1 MKNLFIPTLA
11 AGLAILLFCPPCPA
25 DQLHQL
31 SPALYKDAV
40 SCGIISCPEL
50 TEISGLA
57 VSRKTPGLLW
67 AINDSRNPPAV
78 YGLSTKGVLLTTYKV
93 DGATNWDW
101 EDLTGFR
108 YRDAD
113 FLIIADVGDN
123 WSKRPFNTLYCVKEP
138 ATDRPKNGVLQLE
151 WKMNFRYENGPLD
164 CEAVAVDAT
173 NQKIYLL
180 SKRDAIP
187 VLYELP
193 LDMPCKKSMY
203 TARAVAK
210 IRNIPRPTPEDQK
223 QTYGKYWSRPTAMDI
238 SADGHILY
246 ILTYKHAYVYSRTP
260 DQTWGLALSNPP
272 QQITLPDPSRTM
284 VQREALGLDQTNGNI
299 FITSEKALAPIY
311 VIEPISPQQ
320 TDLRKNETR

>member
-1 MKNLFIPTLA
+1 MKKLFSTTLA
-11 AGLAILLFCPPCPA
+11 AGLAILLFCRTCPA
-25 DQLHQL
+25 EQSRRL
-31 SPALYKDAV
+31 SPAPYKDAV
-40 SCGIISCPEL
+40 RCGIISSPEL

-67 AINDSRNPPAV
+67 AINDSRNAPLV
-78 YGLSTKGVLLTTYKV
+78 YGLSTKGVLLRTYEI

-101 EDLTGFR
+101 EDLAGFH
-108 YRDAD
+108 YRGTD
-113 FLIIADVGDN
+113 FLVIADVGDN
-123 WSKRPFNTLYCVKEP
+123 RSKRPFNTLYCVREP
-138 ATDRPKNGVLQLE
+138 APDYQKNGVLKLE
-151 WKMNFRYENGPLD
+151 WEMKFSYEHGPLD

-180 SKRDAIP
+180 SKRNAIP

-223 QTYGKYWSRPTAMDI
+223 QPYGKYWSRPTAMDI
-238 SADGHILY
+238 SADGNILY

-260 DQTWGLALSNPP
+260 DQTWDLALSNPP
-272 QQITLPDPSRTM
+272 QQITLPDPSRIM

-311 VIEPISPQQ
+311 VIEPISPPA
-320 TDLRKNETR
+320 N

>member
-11 AGLAILLFCPPCPA
+11 AGLAILLFCRTCPA
-25 DQLHQL
+25 EQSRRL
-31 SPALYKDAV
+31 SPAPYKDAV
-40 SCGIISCPEL
+40 SCGIISSPEL

-67 AINDSRNPPAV
+67 AINDSGNPPML
-78 YGLSTKGVLLTTYKV
+78 YGLSTKGVLLRTYEI

-101 EDLTGFR
+101 EDLAGFH
-108 YRDAD
+108 YRGED
-113 FLIIADVGDN
+113 FLVIADVGDN
-123 WSKRPFNTLYCVKEP
+123 WSKRFFDTLYCVKEP
-138 ATDRPKNGVLQLE
+138 TPDAQSNGVLPLE
-151 WKMNFRYENGPLD
+151 WKMNFRYEHGPLD
-164 CEAVAVDAT
+164 CEAAAVDAA

-180 SKRDAIP
+180 SKRNAVP

-210 IRNIPRPTPEDQK
+210 IKTIPHPTPEDCRQN
-223 QTYGKYWSRPTAMDI
+223 YGKNRSRPTAMDI
-238 SADGHILY
+238 SADGNTLY

-260 DQTWGLALSNPP
+260 DQTWDLALSNPP
-272 QQITLPDPSRTM
+272 QQITLPDPSHTM
-284 VQREALGLDQTNGNI
+284 VQREALGLDQTSGKI

-311 VIEPISPQQ
+311 VVAPME
-320 TDLRKNETR
+320 